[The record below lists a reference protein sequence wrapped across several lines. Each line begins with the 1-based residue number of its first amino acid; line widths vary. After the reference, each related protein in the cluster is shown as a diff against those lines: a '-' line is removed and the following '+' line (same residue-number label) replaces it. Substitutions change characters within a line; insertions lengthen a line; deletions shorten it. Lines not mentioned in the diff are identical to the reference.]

1 MPGKITSALWRWK
14 QRIEYAGAMLDQIR
28 KTWAIETNIENQ
40 NAILFGITEMM
51 KKLNELDRVRV
62 EIGKASQLMNV
73 TATELR
79 AFNAFSE
86 TLSRRFAA
94 IENELVHL
102 GAFYDRHGT
111 SFGEAFASLKP
122 VLEDLDR
129 RYHRAADIA
138 RLAAGAPQAFLG
150 ITGEESS
157 VVESIAQFKAEAEL
171 ALMQH
176 LFPYLSSRAALDIG
190 ANKGVTSA
198 CLVRTGFDVYAFEPF
213 PAAYREIETRL
224 AGEAGFHLLKIGVGA
239 SDDSLE
245 LFSVEAEGERFA
257 GVDTTLFSTFVKHD
271 LPAGLAYGAATR
283 VPVRSIESLIA
294 AGEIPR
300 EIGLVKIDTEGGDLA
315 VISGMGEA
323 RFDVV
328 ISESWA
334 EGSALAGAASPNP
347 LPAIAAA
354 MRERGYPYLIHIFRR
369 DGTTEPAHFVNWD
382 RQHRGSWGNTFFFRS
397 APVFHAAANWCER
410 YVPRAPVPA
419 D

>member
-1 MPGKITSALWRWK
+1 MLGKIKSALERLK
-14 QRIEYAGAMLDQIR
+14 QRAEHAGALLDQVR
-28 KTWAIETNIENQ
+28 QTGALERHFENQ
-40 NAILFGITEMM
+40 NAILYGLSEMM
-51 KKLNELDRVRV
+51 EKFNAMDSVRV
-62 EIGKASQLMNV
+62 EVGKASQLMNV

-79 AFNAFSE
+79 EFNAFSE

-94 IENELVHL
+94 IEAELVNL

-111 SFGEAFASLKP
+111 SFGEAFVSLKT
-122 VLEDLDR
+122 LLGEIEW
-129 RYHRAADIA
+129 RYQRASEIA
-138 RLAAGAPQAFLG
+138 RLASGAPQAFLG
-150 ITGEESS
+150 IAGEESS
-157 VVESIAQFKAEAEL
+157 VIESIRQFKAETET

-176 LFPYLSSRAALDIG
+176 LYPYVSSRAALDIG

-198 CLVRTGFDVYAFEPF
+198 CLVRTGFEVHAFEPF
-213 PAAYREIETRL
+213 PAAYREIEQRL
-224 AGEAGFHLLKIGVGA
+224 AGEAGFHLHKIGVGA
-239 SDDSLE
+239 ADGSLD
-245 LFSVEAEGERFA
+245 LFSVEAEGEQFD

-271 LPAGLAYGAATR
+271 LPDGLAYGAAVR

-315 VISGMGEA
+315 VISGMGDA
-323 RFDVV
+323 AFDVV

-334 EGSALAGAASPNP
+334 EGSSLAGSASPNP
-347 LPAIAAA
+347 LPVIAAA

-382 RQHRGSWGNTFFFRS
+382 RQPRGSWGNTFFFRS
-397 APVFHAAANWCER
+397 APVFHAAADWCDR

-419 D
+419 A